1 MTHYRSV
8 GTVQV
13 MSRNTEANPEIAVNR
28 FPWMWALS
36 VYSLSFGLMLT
47 FLNSYFWDDWAA
59 YYRKTDSA
67 LEQSMRIRGDWP
79 TRAFLE
85 LTILGARP
93 ALFKL
98 LTLVAYFASGWFLF
112 QILNTLVF
120 LKNNQVRLITI
131 LFLILP
137 INSARVAMVDFAY
150 ACSLFLFF
158 WAWFLLVRKSGWIKD
173 LLAVLLFLL
182 SFGAT
187 ASLLVFLLVP
197 CAHILYLRLSDSSSV
212 KNRAWLSS
220 LTIFLMSPAFWF
232 LDRRFNSP
240 QGPYLAMYSLQKSG
254 VVRALILLIIACSVL
269 LWLIKVGRHDLTEK
283 HRNLLIS
290 LGIILVIIG
299 AAPYIVAGHLVDV
312 SEWMFNFV
320 PRASD
325 WSSRHQLLLGLG
337 LAVIIV
343 GILGELETK
352 FKRHLVFAIVGICV
366 LLNMTFMHAYF
377 LDSLKQDEF
386 IDAIKQNSELSA
398 SKVIMIDD
406 QAERFDARGRLVRAY
421 EWDEMFVSAYGNDL
435 KHAIS
440 GLSYVDCASELIPDT
455 LLTITATNG
464 RFKATLLRDL
474 GINVAVTKIDPCP

>member
-1 MTHYRSV
+1 
-8 GTVQV
+8 
-13 MSRNTEANPEIAVNR
+13 
-28 FPWMWALS
+28 MWALS
-36 VYSLSFGLMLT
+36 VYVLSYGLILT
-47 FLNSYFWDDWAA
+47 FLSSYFWDDWVV
-59 YYRKTDSA
+59 YYRRTNDVIEES
-67 LEQSMRIRGDWP
+67 LRIRGDWP

-93 ALFKL
+93 ELFKII
-98 LTLVAYFASGWFLF
+98 TLIAYFVAGWFLF
-112 QILNTLVF
+112 QILNTLNF
-120 LKNNQVRLITI
+120 LRINQIRLISI

-150 ACSLFLFF
+150 ACSLLLFF

-197 CAHILYLRLSDSSSV
+197 CAHILYLRLHDSSLAR
-212 KNRAWLSS
+212 NRAWLSS
-220 LTIFLMSPAFWF
+220 LAILLMSPAFWF

-240 QGPYLAMYSLQKSG
+240 QGSYLTMYSLQKSG
-254 VVRALILLIIACSVL
+254 VVRALILFLIASFVL
-269 LWLIKVGRHDLTEK
+269 LWLVKVGRHDVTEK
-283 HRNLLIS
+283 YRNLLIS
-290 LGIILVIIG
+290 LGIILVIVG

-343 GILGELETK
+343 GILGELESK
-352 FKRHLVFAIVGICV
+352 FKRNLVFAIVGVCV
-366 LLNMTFMHAYF
+366 LLNLTFMQAYF
-377 LDSLKQDEF
+377 LDSLKQDQF
-386 IDAIKQNSELSA
+386 IDAIKQETELSA

-406 QAERFDARGRLVRAY
+406 QAERFNARGRFVRYY
-421 EWDEMFVSAYGNDL
+421 EWDAMLVSAYGNDA
-435 KHAIS
+435 KHTIS
-440 GLSYVDCASELIPDT
+440 GLSYVDCASDLIPDT

-464 RFKATLLRDL
+464 RLKATLLRDL
-474 GINVAVTKIDPCP
+474 GINIAVTPISPCP

>member
-1 MTHYRSV
+1 
-8 GTVQV
+8 
-13 MSRNTEANPEIAVNR
+13 MSGNTEASRKITVNR

-36 VYSLSFGLMLT
+36 VYVVSYGLVLT
-47 FLNSYFWDDWAA
+47 FLGAYFWDDWIT
-59 YYRKTDSA
+59 YYNQSDGAIEEA
-67 LEQSMRIRGDWP
+67 LRIRGDWP
-79 TRAFLE
+79 TRAFFE
-85 LTILGARP
+85 STILGARP
-93 ALFKL
+93 ELFKI
-98 LTLVAYFASGWFLF
+98 LTLVAYFTSGWLLF
-112 QILNTLVF
+112 HILGTLNF

-150 ACSLFLFF
+150 ACSLLLFF
-158 WAWFLLVRKSGWIKD
+158 SAWFLLVRKSSWIRD
-173 LLAVLLFLL
+173 LLAAILFIL

-197 CAHILYLRLSDSSSV
+197 CAHRLYLRLSDSSSEG
-212 KNRAWLSS
+212 NRAWLSS

-240 QGPYLAMYSLQKSG
+240 QGSYLTMYSLQKSG
-254 VVRALILLIIACSVL
+254 VVRALILFLIACIVL
-269 LWLIKVGRHDLTEK
+269 LWFIKVGSHDLTEK
-283 HRNLLIS
+283 SRNLLIS
-290 LGIILVIIG
+290 LGIVLVIIG

-343 GILGELETK
+343 GILGELESR
-352 FKRHLVFAIVGICV
+352 FKRNLATSIIGICV
-366 LLNMTFMHAYF
+366 LLNATFMHAYF
-377 LDSLKQDEF
+377 LDSLKQDQF
-386 IDAIKQNSELSA
+386 IDAIKQNTDLSV

-406 QAERFDARGRLVRAY
+406 QAERFNARGRFIRYY
-421 EWDEMFVSAYGNDL
+421 EWDAMFVSAYGNDT
-435 KHAIS
+435 KNTIS
-440 GLSYVDCASELIPDT
+440 GLSYVDCASDLIPDT

-464 RFKATLLRDL
+464 RLKATLLRDI
-474 GINVAVTKIDPCP
+474 GINVAVTPISPCS

>member
-1 MTHYRSV
+1 MRID
-8 GTVQV
+8 
-13 MSRNTEANPEIAVNR
+13 TEADPKIAVNR

-36 VYSLSFGLMLT
+36 VYAISYGLILT
-47 FLNSYFWDDWAA
+47 FLSSYFWDDWLV
-59 YYRKTDSA
+59 YKHKTGGFI
-67 LEQSMRIRGDWP
+67 EQSLRTRGDWP

-93 ALFKL
+93 ELFKI
-98 LTLVAYFASGWFLF
+98 LTLIAYFAAGWLLF
-112 QILNTLVF
+112 HILSTLNF

-150 ACSLFLFF
+150 ACSLLLFF
-158 WAWFLLVRKSGWIKD
+158 WAWFLLVKKSSWYKD
-173 LLAVLLFLL
+173 FSAVVLFIL

-187 ASLLVFLLVP
+187 ASLLVFLMVP
-197 CAHILYLRLSDSSSV
+197 CIHRLFLRLSDSSSG
-212 KNRAWLSS
+212 RSRTWLST
-220 LTIFLMSPAFWF
+220 LAIFLVSPVFWF

-254 VVRALILLIIACSVL
+254 VFRALILLLIACIVL
-269 LWLIKVGRHDLTEK
+269 LWFIKVGRHDLTEK
-283 HRNLLIS
+283 SRNLLIS
-290 LGIILVIIG
+290 LGIVLVIIG

-337 LAVIIV
+337 LAVVIV
-343 GILGELETK
+343 GILGELESR
-352 FKRHLVFAIVGICV
+352 FKRNLATSIIGICV
-366 LLNMTFMHAYF
+366 LLNATFMHAYF
-377 LDSLKQDEF
+377 LDSLKQDQI
-386 IDAIKQNSELSA
+386 IDAIKQNTDLSV

-406 QAERFDARGRLVRAY
+406 QAERFNARGRFVRYY
-421 EWDEMFVSAYGNDL
+421 EWDSMFASAYGIES
-435 KHAIS
+435 KHTIS
-440 GLSYVDCASELIPDT
+440 GLSYVDCTSDLIPDT

-464 RFKATLLRDL
+464 RLKATLLRNI
-474 GINVAVTKIDPCP
+474 GINIVVTPISPCS